1 MTLCGITLNYK
12 AVCLLYAESSELR
25 LQLAASGEFV
35 PPDALE
41 TNKNLGCSGY
51 GPELDGMLGGMRT
64 GGRAGG
70 RGWRVC
76 ISPSICACES
86 WTRPVH
92 QPNVG

>member
-51 GPELDGMLGGMRT
+51 GPELDGMLGGICARA
-64 GGRAGG
+64 GGRAG
-70 RGWRVC
+70 V
-76 ISPSICACES
+76 ACVYI
-86 WTRPVH
+86 TQH
-92 QPNVG
+92 LCL